1 MRLVSI
7 RTVAALVL
15 ATLGACAGQ
24 HSDQGHRTS
33 ANVLLVTIDTFRADR
48 LRRGFT
54 PALDQLAAG
63 GLYFTNARSVAPL
76 TLPAHT
82 SIMTGHLPPTH
93 GVRLNGTPWGGAGGS
108 MATRLRDTGYQTA
121 GVVGAFVLDRR
132 FGLAAGFD
140 HYDDQISRDPL
151 AVDRLQTDRR
161 AKDVVDHA
169 IALLAAMSADR
180 PWLLWVH
187 VYDPHAPYDPPADAR
202 TRAGG
207 DGYDGEIA
215 YVDMQVSRLLAAAQ
229 SRPDAARLATLIM
242 GDHGE
247 SLGDHGEETHG
258 MLVFESAVRIPLIV
272 RAPGLSP
279 ATRAD
284 PASLVDVLP
293 TVLTLAGLPATGLPG
308 RSLTAAPAPEAA
320 TYAESEY
327 PSVAGWAPVRSL
339 VQDRWKLVIAGR
351 PRLFDLV
358 SDPGETTDTAAA
370 HAATVR
376 AMTAHVDTL
385 QRSAAGS
392 QTPGLISA
400 ETAARLRALG
410 YVSPSARPA
419 TDRADVDPAGV
430 MAVWTEF
437 ERAQAAVAAGRAG
450 GALPALARIARL
462 HPSSPLFA
470 SSYAHALAAA
480 GRSGE
485 ALAQFRKAVEQWPG
499 DAELYHDLAVVA
511 RARGFRSE
519 ASRAEDAALAINPA
533 LPSAHHGKGLG
544 FSDEGRHAEAAR
556 AFNEAVRH
564 DPTNA
569 VYQTDL
575 GNARRALGDLDGA
588 ARAFTAA
595 LDRSPD
601 SADAANG
608 LGVVLVQQGRA
619 AEAVGWFERAA
630 ADPTLIEAQLNLG
643 IALQESGQPGR
654 AREQYRIVLRAP
666 GAHPKEKGAARAL
679 LAQLERR

>member
-1 MRLVSI
+1 MRLVSLRAI
-7 RTVAALVL
+7 AALALTAV
-15 ATLGACAGQ
+15 GACAGQ
-24 HSDQGHRTS
+24 HADQGRRTP
-33 ANVLLVTIDTFRADR
+33 ANILLVTIDTFRADR

-63 GLYFTNARSVAPL
+63 GLNFTNARSVTPL

-82 SIMTGHLPPTH
+82 SIMTGQLPPAH
-93 GVRLNGTPWGGAGGS
+93 GVRLNGTPWGGAAGS
-108 MATRLRDTGYQTA
+108 MATRLRDAGYQTA

-140 HYDDQISRDPL
+140 RYDDHISRDPQ

-161 AKDVVDHA
+161 AKDVVDRA
-169 IALLAAMSADR
+169 ITILGGLSADR

-187 VYDPHAPYDPPADAR
+187 VYDPHAPYDPPAEAR
-202 TRAGG
+202 ARAGG
-207 DGYDGEIA
+207 DGYNGEIA
-215 YVDMQVSRLLAAAQ
+215 YADMQVSRLLAAAQ
-229 SRPDAARLATLIM
+229 SRTDAAQLATLIM

-247 SLGDHGEETHG
+247 SLGDHGETTHG

-272 RAPGLSP
+272 RAPGLAP

-293 TVLTLAGLPATGLPG
+293 TVLSLAGLPASGLPG

-327 PSVAGWAPVRSL
+327 PAVAGWAPVRSL
-339 VQDRWKLVIAGR
+339 VQDRWKLVVARR

-376 AMTAHVDTL
+376 AMTAQVDAL
-385 QRSAAGS
+385 RRSAAGS
-392 QTPGLISA
+392 RTPGLVSA

-419 TDRADVDPAGV
+419 ADRGAVDPADA
-430 MAVWTEF
+430 MAEWTEF
-437 ERAQAAVAAGRAG
+437 ERAQADVAAGRAG
-450 GALPALARIARL
+450 GALPVLARVMRL
-462 HPSSPLFA
+462 HPASPLFA

-485 ALAQFRKAVEQWPG
+485 ALARLRKAVEQWPG

-511 RARGFRSE
+511 RERGLHAE
-519 ASRAEDAALAINPA
+519 AMRAEDAALAINPA
-533 LPSAHHGKGLG
+533 LPSALHGKGLG
-544 FSDEGRHAEAAR
+544 LSDEGRHADAAR
-556 AFNEAVRH
+556 AFAEAVRH

-595 LDRSPD
+595 LDRAPD

-619 AEAVGWFERAA
+619 AEAVGWLERAA
-630 ADPTLIEAQLNLG
+630 TDRTLIEAQLNLG
-643 IALQESGQPGR
+643 IALQESGQPAR
-654 AREQYRIVLRAP
+654 ARDQYRLVLRAP
-666 GAHPKEKGAARAL
+666 GAHPKEKSAARAL
-679 LAQLERR
+679 LAQVERR

>member
-15 ATLGACAGQ
+15 ATLGGCAGQ
-24 HSDQGHRTS
+24 DSGQDRRAP
-33 ANVLLVTIDTFRADR
+33 ANILLVTIDTFRADR

-63 GLYFTNARSVAPL
+63 GLSFTNARSVAPL

-82 SIMTGHLPPTH
+82 SIMTGQLPPAH
-93 GVRLNGTPWGGAGGS
+93 GVRLNGMPWGGAGGS
-108 MATRLRDTGYQTA
+108 MATRLRGTGYQTA

-161 AKDVVDHA
+161 AGDVVDRA
-169 IALLAAMSADR
+169 ITILAGMSADR

-187 VYDPHAPYDPPADAR
+187 LYDPHAPYDPPADAR
-202 TRAGG
+202 ARAGG

-215 YVDMQVSRLLAAAQ
+215 YADMQVSRLLAAAQ

-247 SLGDHGEETHG
+247 SLGDHGEATHG

-279 ATRAD
+279 STRAD

-308 RSLTAAPAPEAA
+308 RSLTAAPVPEAA

-327 PSVAGWAPVRSL
+327 PTIAGWAPARAL

-358 SDPGETTDTAAA
+358 SDPGETTDTATA

-385 QRSAAGS
+385 RRSAAGS
-392 QTPGLISA
+392 QTPGLISE

-410 YVSPSARPA
+410 YVSPSTRPA
-419 TDRADVDPAGV
+419 ADHAGVDPADV

-437 ERAQAAVAAGRAG
+437 ERAQVDVTAGRAG
-450 GALPALARIARL
+450 RALPALARVARL
-462 HPSSPLFA
+462 NPASPLFA

-480 GRSGE
+480 GRSQE
-485 ALAQFRKAVEQWPG
+485 ALAQFRKAVAQWPG

-533 LPSAHHGKGLG
+533 LPSAHHGKGLE
-544 FSDEGRHAEAAR
+544 FSSEGRHADAAR
-556 AFNEAVRH
+556 AFGEAVRH

-595 LDRSPD
+595 LDRSPE

-619 AEAVGWFERAA
+619 AEAVGWLERAA
-630 ADPTLIEAQLNLG
+630 TDRTLIEAQLNLG
-643 IALQESGQPGR
+643 IALQESGQPAR
-654 AREQYRIVLRAP
+654 AREQYRVVLRAP
-666 GAHPKEKGAARAL
+666 GAHPREKSAARAL